1 MSRKKHKQ
9 DNKKESLIL
18 TTAIIN
24 LVIAL
29 IGLIKM
35 LIS

>member
-1 MSRKKHKQ
+1 MSRKRKKQ

-18 TTAIIN
+18 ITALIN

-29 IGLIKM
+29 IGLIKT

>member
-9 DNKKESLIL
+9 DNKKELLIL
-18 TTAIIN
+18 ITAIIN
-24 LVIAL
+24 LIVATMQ
-29 IGLIKM
+29 LIKM